1 MYGLIGKL
9 VALEGRR
16 EELITILL
24 EGSRSMPGCLSY
36 IVARDAADPNAIWV
50 TEAWRDR
57 TSHAESLAL
66 PAVQHAISRG
76 RPLISGFGERVETEP
91 VAGTGLAG

>member
-57 TSHAESLAL
+57 DSHAESLAL
-66 PAVQHAISRG
+66 PAVQQAISRG
-76 RPLISGFGERVETEP
+76 RSLISGFGERFETEP